1 MIEPA
6 SRQTVIGAILAG
18 GRGTRLGGIDKAFIV
33 WHGEPL
39 IRRVA
44 RRLAP
49 HCTGIIVIA
58 NGDLGRFAAAGLD
71 AIADRPDPAV
81 EGARLGLMTAF
92 DHFGRE
98 GTGNDGTG
106 NHGASNLLL
115 TTPTD
120 LPDLPFDLVWRLRSA
135 AAATGAIAA
144 SVASGERVHGLI
156 ALWTPAGAKRAL
168 AHMAANPGTS
178 VRALHHAL
186 GSAIVNHPARPRDPF
201 WNVNRPEDLHPE
213 NPAVAP

>member
-18 GRGTRLGGIDKAFIV
+18 GRGTRLGGVDKAFIA

-39 IRRVA
+39 ICRIA
-44 RRLAP
+44 RRLTP

-58 NGDLGRFAAAGLD
+58 NGNLGRFAAVGFD
-71 AIADRPDPAV
+71 TIADRPDLALD
-81 EGARLGLMTAF
+81 GARLGLMTAF
-92 DHFGRE
+92 DHFGRQ
-98 GTGNDGTG
+98 
-106 NHGASNLLL
+106 GASNLLL

-135 AAATGAIAA
+135 VAATGAIAA
-144 SVASGERVHGLI
+144 CVASGERVHALT
-156 ALWTPAGAKRAL
+156 ALWTPAGAERAL

-178 VRALHHAL
+178 ARALHHAL
-186 GSAIVNHPARPRDPF
+186 GSAIVNYPARPRDPF
-201 WNVNRPEDLHPE
+201 WNVNRPEDLSPG
-213 NPAVAP
+213 NPAAGT